1 METKPS
7 RKNDKESLAKTDSL
21 AKSESQDKKWLTSF
35 FHHLE
40 SVYVSI
46 G

>member
-1 METKPS
+1 METKSS
-7 RKNDKESLAKTDSL
+7 RKKDKESLAKAESL
-21 AKSESQDKKWLTSF
+21 AKSDSQDKKWLTSF